1 MKATSIMRMAL
12 NVGFEMYL
20 VVPTEMI
27 GSELNDNIHTP
38 IQIRK
43 YSCDIVHSGN
53 LFMRMDCRDYTLA
66 GLDDRKDIKFTHFEV
81 VENKIRFVYVLT
93 KEAMLEDR

>member
-12 NVGFEMYL
+12 NVGYEMYL

-27 GSELNDNIHTP
+27 GSELNDNVHRP

-53 LFMRMDCRDYTLA
+53 LFMRMEYRDYTLA
-66 GLDDRKDIKFTHFEV
+66 GLDDRKDIRFVHFEV
-81 VENKIRFVYVLT
+81 AENKIRFVFKLV
-93 KEAMLEDR
+93 KEVK